1 MRNVILFILI
11 IFNCNCRIESTYEV
25 GLNNCLSNFARA
37 KKLVKNTSMSIGPDC
52 LIGARVPDF
61 EVELIDGS
69 KYSSE
74 NLKGKVSVINFWFID
89 CPPCVAEINGLNS
102 LVELFGKN
110 KLNYIAIG
118 RDQRSDIESFL
129 KNNVWNYKHISGE
142 TKIIDNIFKLY
153 WGYPTTFILNKQTE
167 IIYATSGGK
176 SDSTASQELL
186 DKLIPIIKSAIE
198 VDGL

>member
-37 KKLVKNTSMSIGPDC
+37 KKLVTNTSMSIGPDC

-102 LVELFGKN
+102 LVEFFGKDIIN
-110 KLNYIAIG
+110 FIAIG
-118 RDQRSDIESFL
+118 RDQKSDIELFL
-129 KNNVWNYKHISGE
+129 KNHVWNYDHISGE
-142 TKIIDNIFKLY
+142 INVIDTVFKLY
-153 WGYPTTFILNKQTE
+153 WGYPTTFVLNKQTE

-176 SDSTASQELL
+176 SDSTASQEIQN
-186 DKLIPIIKSAIE
+186 KLIQVLKRAIE
-198 VDGL
+198 NDGL

>member
-1 MRNVILFILI
+1 
-11 IFNCNCRIESTYEV
+11 
-25 GLNNCLSNFARA
+25 
-37 KKLVKNTSMSIGPDC
+37 MSIGPDC

-102 LVELFGKN
+102 LVKLFGKN

-153 WGYPTTFILNKQTE
+153 WGYPTTFVLNKQTE

>member
-1 MRNVILFILI
+1 MRNVILFIII
-11 IFNCNCRIESTYEV
+11 IFNCSCRIESTYEQ
-25 GLNNCLSNFARA
+25 GLKNCLSNFARA
-37 KKLVKNTSMSIGPDC
+37 KKLGSNTSMSIGPDC

-69 KYSSE
+69 KYSNE

-102 LVELFGKN
+102 LVELFGKD
-110 KLNYIAIG
+110 KINYIAIG

-129 KNNVWNYKHISGE
+129 KNHVWNYNHISGE
-142 TKIIDNIFKLY
+142 TNIIDTIFKLY

-176 SDSTASQELL
+176 SDSTASQEILN
-186 DKLIPIIKSAIE
+186 KLIPVLKSTIE
-198 VDGL
+198 GDDL

>member
-11 IFNCNCRIESTYEV
+11 IFNCNCRIESNYEE
-25 GLNNCLSNFARA
+25 GLKNCLSNFARA
-37 KKLVKNTSMSIGPDC
+37 KKLGSNASMSIGPDC

-69 KYSSE
+69 KYSNK

-102 LVELFGKN
+102 LVELFGKD
-110 KLNYIAIG
+110 KINYIAIG
-118 RDQRSDIESFL
+118 RDQKSDIELFL
-129 KNNVWNYKHISGE
+129 KNHVWNYNHISGE
-142 TKIIDNIFKLY
+142 NNIIDTIFKLY
-153 WGYPTTFILNKQTE
+153 WGYPTTFVLNKQTE

-176 SDSTASQELL
+176 SDSTASKELL
-186 DKLIPIIKSAIE
+186 DKLIPIIKNAIE
-198 VDGL
+198 